1 LHSDFANDGWTAAA
15 TGLDL
20 PPNDLTPGRIVA
32 VKPGELLVCEGEL
45 SDRAYQVLEGKV
57 RVWKISSASAG
68 CVELAQ
74 LGPGQIFGEMAL
86 VDEKPRSA
94 SVTALT
100 EARLKVLRRSEFLQ
114 SFHSDPDFAAALLS
128 ALTERLR
135 EASARL
141 ALLPSPAVADVA
153 VGLRPQSM
161 PERIDLEAS
170 VEPLPAYTLMLE
182 GLTEPAKQALP
193 SNPFAVSS
201 FPARLGRVTLDEF
214 SNNDIQLVDFEP
226 YQISINHLLIFQNQ
240 LPGENFGKIGLLD
253 RGSSLGSWLND
264 FSLSQA
270 TSDGECQ
277 YISSGQDALLVL
289 GPPDSFY
296 RFRLTLQ
303 AVQ

>member
-1 LHSDFANDGWTAAA
+1 M
-15 TGLDL
+15 DL
-20 PPNDLTPGRIVA
+20 PPNDLIPGKIVA

-45 SDRAYQVLEGKV
+45 SDKAYQVLEGKV
-57 RVWKISSASAG
+57 RVWKISSTSAD

-100 EARLKVLRRSEFLQ
+100 AARLKVLRRSEFLQ
-114 SFHSDPDFAAALLS
+114 SFRSDPEFAGALLA

-141 ALLPSPAVADVA
+141 ALLPSPVAA
-153 VGLRPQSM
+153 GVGLAIRSSSIAQPVDVIRPS
-161 PERIDLEAS
+161 
-170 VEPLPAYTLMLE
+170 EPLPACTLILE

-193 SNPFAVSS
+193 MNPFAVTS
-201 FPARLGRVTLDEF
+201 FPVRLGRVTHDEF
-214 SNNDIQLVDFEP
+214 SSNDIQLVDFEP

-240 LPGENFGKIGLLD
+240 LPGENFGKVGLLD
-253 RGSSLGSWLND
+253 RGSALGSWLND
-264 FSLSQA
+264 CSLSCA

-277 YISSGQDALLVL
+277 YISAGEDSLLTL
-289 GPPDSFY
+289 GSPDSLY
-296 RFRLTLQ
+296 RFRLSLQ
-303 AVQ
+303 AGK

>member
-1 LHSDFANDGWTAAA
+1 M
-15 TGLDL
+15 DL
-20 PPNDLTPGRIVA
+20 PPNDWTPGKSVA
-32 VKPGELLVCEGEL
+32 VKAGELLVCEGEF
-45 SDRAYQVLEGKV
+45 SDRAYQVLAGKV

-94 SVTALT
+94 SVSALT
-100 EARLKVLRRSEFLQ
+100 DARLKVLRRSEFLQ
-114 SFHSDPDFAAALLS
+114 SFRSDPDFAAALLS

-141 ALLPSPAVADVA
+141 ALLPSPAVADAA
-153 VGLRPQSM
+153 VGIRPRSM
-161 PERIDLEAS
+161 PERVDFDTSAD
-170 VEPLPAYTLMLE
+170 PLPACTLLLE

-193 SNPFAVSS
+193 SNPFAVTS

-214 SNNDIQLVDFEP
+214 SNNDIELVDFEP
-226 YQISINHLLIFQNQ
+226 YQISINHLLIFQSQ
-240 LPGENFGKIGLLD
+240 LPGKNFGKIGLLD
-253 RGSSLGSWLND
+253 RGSSLGAWLND
-264 FSLSQA
+264 VSLSHA
-270 TSDGECQ
+270 RSDGECQ
-277 YISSGQDALLVL
+277 YISGDQDAILVL

-303 AVQ
+303 AAK